1 MPFSYTKPT
10 ARCREVPSVH
20 TVFKENVKCCQIA
33 GEGLEGSGLNFF
45 VLGLVCYLTDDSL
58 IFLVVY
64 FRDESERF
72 QHSSA
77 AARFCLSE
85 EADHSH
91 FS

>member
-1 MPFSYTKPT
+1 M
-10 ARCREVPSVH
+10 
-20 TVFKENVKCCQIA
+20 FKEHVKCYQIA
-33 GEGLEGSGLNFF
+33 GEGLEGSGLKIF
-45 VLGLVCYLTDDSL
+45 VWGLVCYLTDDSL